1 MKRLLKFAGDTY
13 HNAREIVDKN
23 YRLIK
28 KKKLDDCK
36 TFSWN
41 GYKIFDPF
49 KDETGDKDADPVEYY
64 GKAYE
69 QSDFNK

>member
-36 TFSWN
+36 TFS
-41 GYKIFDPF
+41 
-49 KDETGDKDADPVEYY
+49 
-64 GKAYE
+64 
-69 QSDFNK
+69 